1 MNIEEQLQV
10 EHSKANALY
19 IANYIGDDQSK
30 FTELV
35 GLFLGDDYRTTQRAG
50 HALSTVFDVYPELIK
65 PHIDKIILN
74 LEKDVNDAVKRNTLR
89 ILQDKT
95 IPEAHEGF
103 LANKC
108 FDYLLSNK
116 EPVAIKAFAMTVLA
130 NLCVKYPDLKNELK
144 TIVEDLM
151 ENGTPGI
158 ISRGKSVLKKLD
170 TIISTV

>member
-19 IANYIGDDQSK
+19 IANYIGNDQSK

-35 GLFLGDDYRTTQRAG
+35 DLFLGDDYRITQRAG
-50 HALSTVFDVYPELIK
+50 HVVSTVFDVYPELIK
-65 PHIDKIILN
+65 PHIDRIIIN

-95 IPEAHEGF
+95 IPEAYEGF
-103 LANKC
+103 LATKC

-116 EPVAIKAFAMTVLA
+116 EPIAIKVFAMTVLA
-130 NLCVKYPDLKNELK
+130 NLCTKYPDLKNELK

-151 ENGTPGI
+151 DNGKPGI

-170 TIISTV
+170 SLR